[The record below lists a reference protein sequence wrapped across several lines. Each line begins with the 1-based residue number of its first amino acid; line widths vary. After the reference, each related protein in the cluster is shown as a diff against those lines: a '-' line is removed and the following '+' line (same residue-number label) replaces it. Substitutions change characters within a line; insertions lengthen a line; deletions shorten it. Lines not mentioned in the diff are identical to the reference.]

1 MSGLKVLMMGG
12 QRVGKSSALAAI
24 MDAFLSGAEKD
35 IITANDTTTLAKV
48 DGEKQASISSK
59 LQEVKA
65 MLRENVGRTI
75 LVNSGK
81 TNKKW
86 DYHLELT
93 LVGTNDSMNITF
105 TDVNGEFFEGG
116 NVHQDEIIKLVQSY
130 DVFVVAIDTPFMM
143 ESRNEESE
151 LIDSVIN
158 KEYNCTLSI
167 HTFLTQIN
175 DSDGNDAKL
184 VIFTPIKCEYWA
196 KHNKLDNVVTAV
208 LEDYNTTIKALRK
221 YKSVQIEILPIQT
234 VGSAVF
240 EEHLEA
246 QIYEWTKKIL
256 LFFNKTCT
264 SKCGQLK
271 DGKIRLANGEIK
283 DRGSLVK
290 VQEDLEAVLIP
301 DTDIVRPNS
310 WFRIESKEYKPH
322 NCEQLALHILEFMLA
337 KVVDARIKQEEQ
349 QNPILRGIRRA
360 ANFFLNVGTL
370 GLWKKLCDMFG
381 EISIEQ
387 MQSALKKL
395 EEKNLIKHSGEG
407 ITILKTCSFKS

>member
-1 MSGLKVLMMGG
+1 M
-12 QRVGKSSALAAI
+12 
-24 MDAFLSGAEKD
+24 
-35 IITANDTTTLAKV
+35 
-48 DGEKQASISSK
+48 
-59 LQEVKA
+59 
-65 MLRENVGRTI
+65 
-75 LVNSGK
+75 
-81 TNKKW
+81 
-86 DYHLELT
+86 
-93 LVGTNDSMNITF
+93 
-105 TDVNGEFFEGG
+105 
-116 NVHQDEIIKLVQSY
+116 
-130 DVFVVAIDTPFMM
+130 
-143 ESRNEESE
+143 
-151 LIDSVIN
+151 
-158 KEYNCTLSI
+158 
-167 HTFLTQIN
+167 
-175 DSDGNDAKL
+175 
-184 VIFTPIKCEYWA
+184 
-196 KHNKLDNVVTAV
+196 
-208 LEDYNTTIKALRK
+208 EDYNTTIKALRK

-246 QIYEWTKKIL
+246 QICEWTKKIL